1 LFRFLS
7 QQPSINQTGVLTR
20 DAGFFVAVVSNHH
33 AIPPFHGGF
42 HASTARVSCYRPL
55 MPTLC
60 DQIPNLSTAEKLVAM
75 EALWS
80 SLHQT
85 FEDSAPPDWHR
96 EILNHRMGLIESGE
110 AVYEDWNQVKK
121 ELRERTA

>member
-1 LFRFLS
+1 ML
-7 QQPSINQTGVLTR
+7 
-20 DAGFFVAVVSNHH
+20 AV
-33 AIPPFHGGF
+33 
-42 HASTARVSCYRPL
+42 
-55 MPTLC
+55 C

-85 FEDSAPPDWHR
+85 LEESDPPDWHR
-96 EILNHRMGLIESGE
+96 EILRSRMSLIESGD

-121 ELRERTA
+121 ELRDRTA

>member
-1 LFRFLS
+1 M
-7 QQPSINQTGVLTR
+7 PS
-20 DAGFFVAVVSNHH
+20 
-33 AIPPFHGGF
+33 
-42 HASTARVSCYRPL
+42 
-55 MPTLC
+55 LC

-85 FEDSAPPDWHR
+85 FEDSSPPDWHR
-96 EILNHRMGLIESGE
+96 EILNQRMGLIESGQ

-121 ELRERTA
+121 DLRERTA

>member
-1 LFRFLS
+1 
-7 QQPSINQTGVLTR
+7 
-20 DAGFFVAVVSNHH
+20 
-33 AIPPFHGGF
+33 
-42 HASTARVSCYRPL
+42 

-60 DQIPNLSTAEKLVAM
+60 DQIPNLSTTEKLVAM

-85 FEDSAPPDWHR
+85 FEDSAPPGWHR
-96 EILNHRMGLIESGE
+96 DILNHRLGLIESGE
-110 AVYEDWNQVKK
+110 AVYEDWKQVKE

>member
-1 LFRFLS
+1 MDRGRLRGES
-7 QQPSINQTGVLTR
+7 QKLGVMGCRHRGVFKQIDLL
-20 DAGFFVAVVSNHH
+20 DFHVSLVP
-33 AIPPFHGGF
+33 ISRYG
-42 HASTARVSCYRPL
+42 SL

-75 EALWS
+75 EALWT

-85 FEDSAPPDWHR
+85 FEEAAPPDWHR
-96 EILNHRMGLIESGE
+96 EILNRRMELIQSGE

>member
-1 LFRFLS
+1 
-7 QQPSINQTGVLTR
+7 
-20 DAGFFVAVVSNHH
+20 
-33 AIPPFHGGF
+33 
-42 HASTARVSCYRPL
+42 

-85 FEDSAPPDWHR
+85 FEDSAPTDWHR
-96 EILNHRMGLIESGE
+96 EILNQRMSLIESGE
-110 AVYEDWNQVKK
+110 AVYEDWNQVKN

>member
-1 LFRFLS
+1 
-7 QQPSINQTGVLTR
+7 
-20 DAGFFVAVVSNHH
+20 VASFPT
-33 AIPPFHGGF
+33 AKSFIFIKWI
-42 HASTARVSCYRPL
+42 HASTIWFLCYFRF

-60 DQIPNLSTAEKLVAM
+60 DQIPNLTTAEKLVAM

-80 SLHQT
+80 SLHQN

-96 EILNHRMGLIESGE
+96 EILNHRMELIESGQ

-121 ELRERTA
+121 ELRERTS